1 MGNPR
6 TRRESG
12 HMSKSKNGITQ
23 SISSAPDV
31 IRVTNVTKEFAT
43 PKGNILK
50 VLDDVSLNVKRGS
63 FQTLIGP
70 SGCGKSTLLGIMGGL
85 TTATQ
90 GSILLDGEPILKP
103 VPERIA
109 TVFQD
114 SSLLPWRTV
123 IKNIEFGLE
132 LSGVPKD
139 ERKLRAEKYLDLVG
153 LKDFA
158 HYFPNQISGGMM
170 QRVNVARALTLEP
183 EVLLMDE
190 PFGALDEQSRLSL
203 GAELTEIWMKTK
215 KTIIFV
221 THSLTEAAFLSTHVA
236 VMSARPGRIADLFEI
251 NAPWPRDAE
260 EQELVEARRRMWS
273 TIREQSGLMKSASSA
288 S

>member
-1 MGNPR
+1 
-6 TRRESG
+6 
-12 HMSKSKNGITQ
+12 MSTTGSDIIQG
-23 SISSAPDV
+23 ISSAPDV
-31 IRVTNVTKEFAT
+31 IRIINLTKEYAT
-43 PKGNILK
+43 PKGDVLK
-50 VLDDVSLNVKRGS
+50 VLDDVGLNVKRGA

-70 SGCGKSTLLGIMGGL
+70 SGCGKSTLLNIIGGL
-85 TTATQ
+85 VTTTR
-90 GSILLDGEPILKP
+90 GSVQLDGEPIEKP
-103 VPERIA
+103 RPDKIA
-109 TVFQD
+109 MVFQD

-132 LSGVPKD
+132 LNGVSKD
-139 ERKLRAEKYLDLVG
+139 ERKLRTEKYLSLVG

-158 HYFPNQISGGMM
+158 HYYPNQISGGMG

-203 GAELTEIWMKTK
+203 GAELTQIWMKTK

-236 VMSARPGRIADLFEI
+236 VMSARPGRISDTFQI
-251 NAPWPRDAE
+251 NAAWPRDAE
-260 EQELVEARRRMWS
+260 DEELVEARRRMWATIRDQARIPGSPSS
-273 TIREQSGLMKSASSA
+273 TIN
-288 S
+288 